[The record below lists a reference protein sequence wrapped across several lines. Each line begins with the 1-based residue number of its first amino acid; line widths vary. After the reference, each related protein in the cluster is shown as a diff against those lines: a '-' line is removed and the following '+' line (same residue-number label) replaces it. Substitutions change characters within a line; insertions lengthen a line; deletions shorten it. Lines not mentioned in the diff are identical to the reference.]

1 MKKIK
6 AISQAYGTAIIFFSF
21 MIFFFLYGCFG
32 TQKTFSSTENR
43 SLQQKPAFSISTFA
57 NQTYQK
63 NMESSR
69 SDQFYQRSFFVD
81 MKTNLERKFGK
92 VKFKDVLVGK
102 HNVLFQES
110 TKIEQPKMKTIA
122 TALNNF
128 ATKYKNLNIS
138 MMLVPNKAT
147 VWNAALP
154 WSATNQ
160 DQQTSMSQ
168 FHAMLNKHISWTD
181 VTKAL
186 MKHKKE
192 YIYYRSDHHWTTLG
206 ASYAFQEWKKQNLK
220 DVQPLPYT
228 LQAISNSF
236 FGTLAN
242 QSGDYQGVGDVVS
255 IPVMKSEDYIVDYV
269 NEQKKTAS
277 VYHMDAMKT
286 NNPYDVFFGGNHPLI
301 QIHTTSKRNDNLLI
315 MKDSYANS
323 FIPFLLAYYRTITVV
338 DPRYY
343 YDDLDKLIKD
353 NDIQQVLFLY
363 NVNTF
368 FSDTSLTDLLKSSHS

>member
-1 MKKIK
+1 MKKVK
-6 AISQAYGTAIIFFSF
+6 AISKAYGTAIIFFSF

-32 TQKTFSSTENR
+32 HQTTFSATENR
-43 SLQQKPAFSISTFA
+43 VLQEKPRFSMSAFT
-57 NQTYQK
+57 NKTYQK

-69 SDQFYQRSFFVD
+69 SDQFYQRSSFVD

-92 VKFKDVLVGK
+92 VKFKDVFVGK
-102 HNVLFQES
+102 QNVLFQES
-110 TKIEQPKMKTIA
+110 AKADKQKMKTIS
-122 TALNNF
+122 TSLNAF
-128 ATKYKNLNIS
+128 AMKYKSLKIS

-147 VWNAALP
+147 VWNTALP
-154 WSATNQ
+154 WSAANQ

-168 FHAMLNKHISWTD
+168 FHGMLNKHISWID
-181 VTKAL
+181 VVKPL
-186 MKHKKE
+186 MKHKKD

-206 ASYAFQEWKKQNLK
+206 ASYAFQEWMEQNLK
-220 DVQPLPYT
+220 EVEPVPYT
-228 LQAISNSF
+228 LEAINNSF

-242 QSGDYQGVGDVVS
+242 QSGDYHGVGDVVS
-255 IPVMKSEDYIVDYV
+255 IPSMKAIDYVVDYV

-277 VYHMDAMKT
+277 LYNMDAIKT

-301 QIHTTSKRNDNLLI
+301 QIHTTSKRKDTLLI

-323 FIPFLLAYYRTITVV
+323 FIPFLLPYYRTITVV

-343 YDDLDKLIKD
+343 YDDLDKLMKD

-368 FSDTSLTDLLKSSHS
+368 FSDTSLTDLLKTSHK